1 MRLLP
6 DYTVLVANGS
16 RVLPLTRA
24 WHALVHGLHVAIPL
38 RRPV

>member
-6 DYTVLVANGS
+6 CHTVMVAHGS

-24 WHALVHGLHVAIPL
+24 WYSLAHGIHVAIPL